1 MFKSLSL
8 KQTKPTFFEGESPN
22 LQEQNL
28 VSWKFLE
35 VLGISIGNSFSK
47 ISSKE

>member
-1 MFKSLSL
+1 MFKRLSL

-22 LQEQNL
+22 LQEQTL

-35 VLGISIGNSFSK
+35 VWGINIGNSFST
-47 ISSKE
+47 IFSQE